1 MESAKEDNDLDQP
14 EVEEIPYI
22 TDISESKKTGR
33 KMFRCPALK
42 YGGGIAAVFG
52 ILWTLFAI
60 ADSGTQVGRIFY
72 VDSLPGLDVLA
83 MPLLFTAVGVLL
95 YIFVDE

>member
-1 MESAKEDNDLDQP
+1 MEDSDLDQP
-14 EVEEIPYI
+14 EVEEKPYI
-22 TDISESKKTGR
+22 TDIPTSR
-33 KMFRCPALK
+33 KSGKRFRSPFLK
-42 YGGGIAAVFG
+42 YGGGIIGVLG

-72 VDSLPGLDVLA
+72 VDSLPGLDVLG
-83 MPLLFTAVGVLL
+83 MPLLFTTVGILL

>member
-1 MESAKEDNDLDQP
+1 MEDSDLDQL
-14 EVEEIPYI
+14 EVKEIPYI
-22 TDISESKKTGR
+22 TDIAATKKTGR
-33 KMFRCPALK
+33 RRFRSPALK
-42 YGGGIAAVFG
+42 YDGGIIAVFG

-72 VDSLPGLDVLA
+72 VDSIPGLDVLG

-95 YIFVDE
+95 YLLVDE

>member
-22 TDISESKKTGR
+22 TDMPASKKSGR
-33 KMFRCPALK
+33 RFRSPTLK
-42 YGGGIAAVFG
+42 YGGGIAAVIG
-52 ILWTLFAI
+52 ILWTVFAI
-60 ADSGTQVGRIFY
+60 AGSGTRVGRIFY

-83 MPLLFTAVGVLL
+83 LPLSTAIIGILL